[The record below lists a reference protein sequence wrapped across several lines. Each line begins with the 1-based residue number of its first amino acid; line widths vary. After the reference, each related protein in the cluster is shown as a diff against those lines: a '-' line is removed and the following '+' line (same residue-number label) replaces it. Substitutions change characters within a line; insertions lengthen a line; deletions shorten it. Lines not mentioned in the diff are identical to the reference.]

1 MKVTGRPVE
10 VSAGETASSGKTAPE
25 AKQGLAHLASEV
37 SAVFATVCFRT
48 KFYHKVSTKGIYFEE
63 VVGYVAGHAWL
74 NDAVVSYV
82 SDVITA
88 SQVGVHVLSSF
99 VVDYEKFPSPPRS
112 TFISMKFIVLPAN
125 IKRSH
130 WTLIVVAVHRYGVM
144 TMHMY
149 DSYVLHLGMP
159 RDAHPF
165 PANVDIEWL
174 MSPAQPDG
182 NSCGVMVAAMTYS
195 FIYGGR
201 GFTVD
206 AVTRDVVKVMRLRL
220 LWEIL
225 CGSRV
230 EPIVAAD
237 KEEATQIDK
246 QLVSAFA
253 KGSKRIWN

>member
-149 DSYVLHLGMP
+149 DSYVLHRTEHGWRRYGP
-159 RDAHPF
+159 INCCHIS
-165 PANVDIEWL
+165 VHGIH
-174 MSPAQPDG
+174 SG
-182 NSCGVMVAAMTYS
+182 N
-195 FIYGGR
+195 
-201 GFTVD
+201 
-206 AVTRDVVKVMRLRL
+206 
-220 LWEIL
+220 
-225 CGSRV
+225 
-230 EPIVAAD
+230 
-237 KEEATQIDK
+237 
-246 QLVSAFA
+246 A
-253 KGSKRIWN
+253 KGRASLPGKCRH